1 MTAGFI
7 GLFLIGQ
14 RFAELLHRYGYGAVA
29 GGVLL
34 ENLGVPVP
42 GEAMFMGA
50 AALAQQ
56 GELHLPFVY
65 LTGVLSAIAGDNLGF
80 EVGRKFGRNV
90 ITRHFPRI
98 FTEERMAKA
107 DRFFERRGRVAVFL
121 ARFIPGVRV
130 VAAVSAGASQMRR
143 IEFVVANA
151 LGAMAWGAWVSAL
164 GWYGSEVGKR
174 AIQALIR
181 LHLLGWVLV
190 IAALLATLA
199 WLRFHR
205 PGKRGLTGG
214 PDQG

>member
-98 FTEERMAKA
+98 FTEERLVKA
-107 DRFFERRGRVAVFL
+107 DRFFERRGQDE
-121 ARFIPGVRV
+121 ARF
-130 VAAVSAGASQMRR
+130 
-143 IEFVVANA
+143 A
-151 LGAMAWGAWVSAL
+151 LGQYYAMLPIAVAGVVLLWRRRVTVIPLVAPFVLVTFTAASTFGITRYRVPSEVALTVLAGLGLAWVTSRDPV
-164 GWYGSEVGKR
+164 EE
-174 AIQALIR
+174 
-181 LHLLGWVLV
+181 
-190 IAALLATLA
+190 
-199 WLRFHR
+199 
-205 PGKRGLTGG
+205 
-214 PDQG
+214 